1 MCCFV
6 CYSERAHD
14 KKEGRM
20 RSLFGCVHCVALC
33 EKKGGRGMENATR
46 ELCTRSVHVYTD
58 DIIRVYLSGV
68 ISDEFQ

>member
-33 EKKGGRGMENATR
+33 EKKGGRGWKCNERT
-46 ELCTRSVHVYTD
+46 VYTECTC
-58 DIIRVYLSGV
+58 IYR
-68 ISDEFQ
+68 